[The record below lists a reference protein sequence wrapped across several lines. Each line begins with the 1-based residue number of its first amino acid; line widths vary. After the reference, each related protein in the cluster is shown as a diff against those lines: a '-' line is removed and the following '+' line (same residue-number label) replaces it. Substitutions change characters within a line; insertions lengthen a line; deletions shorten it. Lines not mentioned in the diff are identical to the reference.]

1 VERLKMCEI
10 STTEEEK
17 RNEFGVLAIQ
27 HMNSFYNTALRMTG
41 NEAEAEDLVQD
52 AYLRAF
58 RFFDKFEKGTNFKAW
73 LFKIIRNIYINKY
86 RNEINTPQ
94 MMDVS
99 DAEAIGFLSE
109 RDTPE
114 ILIFDDLLDDDITK
128 ALDTLPDD
136 FRLTLIMSDLEG
148 FSYKEIADIL
158 DCPIGTVMSRL
169 HRGRKLLRKNLYE
182 YAKKN
187 GYLKG

>member
-1 VERLKMCEI
+1 MCEI
-10 STTEEEK
+10 RTTEEEK
-17 RNEFGVLAIQ
+17 RNEFEVLAIQ

-52 AYLRAF
+52 ACLRAF

-86 RNEINTPQ
+86 RKEIKTPQ

-109 RDTPE
+109 TDTPE

-128 ALDTLPDD
+128 ALDSLPDD

-182 YAKKN
+182 YAKEH

>member
-1 VERLKMCEI
+1 MCEI
-10 STTEEEK
+10 RTTEEEK

-27 HMNSFYNTALRMTG
+27 YMDSFYNTALRMTG
-41 NEAEAEDLVQD
+41 NEVEAQDLVQD

-86 RNEINTPQ
+86 RKEIKMPQ

-109 RDTPE
+109 TDTPE
-114 ILIFDDLLDDDITK
+114 ILIFDDLIDDDITK
-128 ALDTLPDD
+128 ALDSLPDD

-169 HRGRKLLRKNLYE
+169 YRGRRLLRKNLHE
-182 YAKKN
+182 YAKEH